1 MADRRP
7 SEMASAQ
14 LQIVVP
20 GCPPNLG
27 NLRLGWAAR
36 HRLVASRKALVAVL
50 CREAVARVGMT
61 PATSPRQVHVVVYLA
76 GVPRDGD
83 NLAAGLKADLD
94 GLVAARVLLD
104 DSPAWC
110 QLYVR
115 AVRVPHRREERVE
128 YVVAPLPAPATSAE
142 RRCLACGGPLPPRPP
157 GPGRQR
163 RWCSTRCAGRA
174 ARRRARGLPVGLP
187 PQPRSGRSPLGARW

>member
-7 SEMASAQ
+7 SAMASAQ

-20 GCPPNLG
+20 GRPPNLG

-50 CREAVARVGMT
+50 GRQAVARVGMT

-94 GLVAARVLLD
+94 GLVAAGVLLD

-115 AVRVPHRREERVE
+115 AVRVPHHREERVE
-128 YVVAPLPAPATSAE
+128 YVVVPLLAPALSADLTS
-142 RRCLACGGPLPPRPP
+142 RRCLACGGPLPPRAP

-163 RWCSTRCAGRA
+163 RWCSTQCAGRA
-174 ARRRARGLPVGLP
+174 ARRQARGLPVAPP
-187 PQPRSGRSPLGARW
+187 PQPRR